1 MSGHGSWTKVTF
13 LKDKFNEILVGTVEI
28 HKQIMKLFDESNQNE
43 NEGWIEDVTY
53 NADTCSSDVRE
64 CLDSRTDEA
73 PSEVISVALWFNR
86 CANEDI
92 ATETHS
98 VNIPEKK

>member
-28 HKQIMKLFDESNQNE
+28 HKQIMKLFDESNLNE
-43 NEGWIEDVTY
+43 NEGWIEDVTC

-64 CLDSRTDEA
+64 YLDSRTDEP
-73 PSEVISVALWFNR
+73 PSEVSSVALWFNR

-92 ATETHS
+92 TTEARS